1 MFSIIYKYIFCSFS
15 VLFFQP
21 NSHISIFF
29 EKKKNG
35 LSPLNLPRSRKS
47 QPGGK
52 LRVLCVCVLSLG
64 DDFFLVFESFFCFLP
79 LIFTLRDKCVRVLA
93 KLTINLYLIQCF
105 NFCSYF
111 THLLSTF
118 SPARLLVFLFVKFIQ
133 FQVLSLARLP
143 LNNFLLVFV
152 VSLTSHAHHRAK
164 RLSTL
169 LSSLFCRHS

>member
-21 NSHISIFF
+21 NSHISIFS
-29 EKKKNG
+29 KKKKRFVPPKFAA
-35 LSPLNLPRSRKS
+35 LAEIAT
-47 QPGGK
+47 GGK
-52 LRVLCVCVLSLG
+52 TARFMCLRFVSRG
-64 DDFFLVFESFFCFLP
+64 WFFLSFRIFFFCFLP

>member
-1 MFSIIYKYIFCSFS
+1 MFIFCSFLS
-15 VLFFQP
+15 TEL
-21 NSHISIFF
+21 SHFYFF
-29 EKKKNG
+29 EKKNG

-64 DDFFLVFESFFCFLP
+64 DDFFLVFESFFFCFLP

>member
-1 MFSIIYKYIFCSFS
+1 MFIFCSFLS
-15 VLFFQP
+15 TEL
-21 NSHISIFF
+21 SHFYFF
-29 EKKKNG
+29 EKKKRFVPPKFAA
-35 LSPLNLPRSRKS
+35 LAEIAT
-47 QPGGK
+47 GGK
-52 LRVLCVCVLSLG
+52 TARFMCLRFVSRG
-64 DDFFLVFESFFCFLP
+64 WFFLSFRIFFFCFLP